1 MRARTLLLLVLAVVI
16 AGGTAML
23 ARSWLAAQRAR
34 ELAQVKPAAAPKPT
48 KSVLVAR
55 ADIKRGQILRAEDL
69 VWQVW
74 PDGSLD
80 KNYILSSGPKKPETF
95 AGWVAKEPIGGGEPV
110 TDAKIIAPG
119 DRGFLAAV
127 LHPGMRAISVPVT
140 VTSGISGF
148 IFPGDSVDL
157 LLSYPVPRG
166 VSGSDYEHK
175 AVETVLRNVRVIAI
189 DQRLQSKEGEAVVAH
204 TATFEVSP
212 KESEIITLANE
223 IGKLSLSLR
232 SLVPG
237 VDGTPGQESATEE
250 PAQVQLANAVSP
262 LDPKEVVPT
271 AVKVAASEPPA
282 AASVTVEK
290 GTSKT
295 ESAGNRKPDSAN
307 GRVAGGQSHLIT
319 PPTIGGDSKVA
330 NSATYTTDNEIS
342 ALLPAYRSK
351 DNSDGPKLE
360 QYWIAKGPALSRW
373 QHPEVYKAPTAVA
386 APATGGAPN
395 ER

>member
-34 ELAQVKPAAAPKPT
+34 ELAQVKPSAAPKPN

-55 ADIKRGQILRAEDL
+55 TDISRGQILRGEEFI
-69 VWQVW
+69 WQVW
-74 PDGSLD
+74 PEGALD
-80 KNYILSSGPKKPETF
+80 KNYVVSGGPKKPESY
-95 AGWVAKEPIGGGEPV
+95 AGWVAKQPISGGEPI
-110 TDAKIIAPG
+110 TEAKVIAPG

-127 LHPGMRAISVPVT
+127 LRPGMRAISVPVT

-175 AVETVLRNVRVIAI
+175 AVETVLRDVRVIAI

-204 TATFEVSP
+204 TATFEVNP
-212 KESEIITLANE
+212 KESEIIILANE

-237 VDGTPGQESATEE
+237 ADGTPGQESANDE
-250 PAQVQLANAVSP
+250 PARVQLASAVSSP
-262 LDPKEVVPT
+262 DQKEAPA
-271 AVKVAASEPPA
+271 AVKLAANEPSQA
-282 AASVTVEK
+282 AAVTVEK
-290 GTSKT
+290 GNSKAV
-295 ESAGNRKPDSAN
+295 SAGDQAADSAN
-307 GRVAGGQSHLIT
+307 GRVAGGRPHLIT
-319 PPTIGGDSKVA
+319 PPTIGGDSKIA

-351 DNSDGPKLE
+351 DNADGPKLE
-360 QYWIAKGPALSRW
+360 QYWIAKGPALSKW
-373 QHPEVYKAPTAVA
+373 QHPEVYKAPTAVG